1 MPDFVEMRTAKIQI
15 SPGPEVIK
23 LFHNSTQP
31 STKLILLIHVKIPTI
46 NNDLQQDTSSFDGIL
61 VL

>member
-1 MPDFVEMRTAKIQI
+1 MPDFVEMRTAKVQI
-15 SPGPEVIK
+15 SPDPEVIK
-23 LFHNSTQP
+23 LFLSSTQS
-31 STKLILLIHVKIPTI
+31 STKLILLIHVKIPI